1 MIFMP
6 MTFPSR
12 DNNDSGPKAP
22 LFIGVDLYHEPKDDK
37 IAKGLEKYF
46 KELEKRENKL

>member
-6 MTFPSR
+6 MVSPSR

-22 LFIGVDLYHEPKDDK
+22 LFRDVDLFHEPKDDK

-46 KELEKRENKL
+46 KKLKNRENKL